1 VGIGAFVWNNSKQIE
16 ILWDIFGMVLDSRV
30 WKPMIRG
37 TGASM
42 TAFSV
47 QREPAVGLGRNVSEY
62 SSDAGGDEPL
72 DEPATDAGSTVD
84 LVSANDE
91 LSEASASAAI
101 RWARDRFGER
111 LVMTSSFGAQS
122 AAMLHL
128 ANSIVPGIPVILID
142 TGYLFPET
150 YAFALDLKLRLKL
163 NLKVFAPRI
172 TPAFLEQAH
181 GKLWEQGEEGLDKYH
196 RLMKIEPLQRAL
208 TQLEARGW
216 LAGLRAGQTDHRATL
231 PRVSEQYGITK
242 IHPVLH
248 WSGKDVHEYLVA
260 HDLPYHPMV
269 KQGYLSIGD
278 THSTR
283 PVTGEGDERAGRFD
297 GVKQECGIHLPSS
310 QAEEAS
316 WESSGL

>member
-1 VGIGAFVWNNSKQIE
+1 
-16 ILWDIFGMVLDSRV
+16 
-30 WKPMIRG
+30 
-37 TGASM
+37 M

-47 QREPAVGLGRNVSEY
+47 QRESAVGHPRTPAELSH
-62 SSDAGGDEPL
+62 DDPAGEPVDEPV
-72 DEPATDAGSTVD
+72 DDPAANAAPDAAPDAATEAATEASTDTEPTVD
-84 LVSANDE
+84 LDAANGE
-91 LSEASASAAI
+91 LSEASAAEAI
-101 RWARDRFGER
+101 RWARESFGDR

-128 ANSIVPGIPVILID
+128 ANAIVPGIPVILID

-163 NLKVFAPRI
+163 NLKVFAPKI

-181 GKLWEQGEEGLDKYH
+181 GKLWEQGQEGLDKYH

-208 TQLEARGW
+208 RQLDARGW

-231 PRVSEQYGITK
+231 PRVTEQYGIAK
-242 IHPVLH
+242 VHPILH
-248 WSGKDVHEYLVA
+248 WSGKDVHDYLVA
-260 HDLPYHPMV
+260 HDLPYHPLV
-269 KQGYLSIGD
+269 KRGYLSIGD

-283 PVTGEGDERAGRFD
+283 PVTEEGHERAGRFD
-297 GVKQECGIHLPSS
+297 GVRQECGIHLPSS